1 MHTHELTRPD
11 DMTIAFHEWNSEAPG
26 TPVVLQHGYVANT
39 DINWVATGVVDAL
52 TAAGRRVIGVDA
64 RGHGRSGT
72 SPDSALYGERTMA
85 ADVSAVA
92 DTLGLD
98 EYHLVGY
105 SMGAVIALLT
115 AGRDGRVSRLAIGGV
130 GAGVVEVGGVDT
142 RALDRDVLAE
152 ALLDDGDLSGYP
164 PEVLAFRQFADHLGS
179 DKPSLAAQAR
189 VVHSGSVELE
199 RVTVPTLLLAG
210 RDDPL
215 AVRPEVLADA
225 LPDGT
230 LRVVAGDHLGAVV
243 APDFAPSIVEFLG

>member
-1 MHTHELTRPD
+1 MITRELNRPGG
-11 DMTIAFHEWNSEAPG
+11 MTIAFHEWNADAPG

-39 DINWVATGVVDAL
+39 DINWVATGVVAAL

-72 SPDSALYGERTMA
+72 SPDSALYGERTMS

-105 SMGAVIALLT
+105 SMGAVISLLT
-115 AGRDGRVSRLAIGGV
+115 AGRDPRVSRLVIGGV

-142 RALDRDVLAE
+142 RALDRNVLAE
-152 ALLDDGDLSGYP
+152 ALLDEGDLSGYP

-179 DKPSLAAQAR
+179 DRPSLAAQAR
-189 VVHSGSVELE
+189 AVHSGSAELE

-210 RDDPL
+210 ADDPL

-230 LRVVAGDHLGAVV
+230 LRIVAGDHLGAVV
-243 APDFAPSIVEFLG
+243 APDFAASILEFLA